1 MKPLVGTSS
10 DSRNEM
16 QGLANKCTN
25 GATDRLINFMN
36 RFFVSVCED
45 LTRLL
50 SSHPIFD
57 ADESLPAEFIISVTD
72 TVVAHEKVKV
82 NKATASDNIPL
93 W

>member
-1 MKPLVGTSS
+1 M
-10 DSRNEM
+10 
-16 QGLANKCTN
+16 
-25 GATDRLINFMN
+25 
-36 RFFVSVCED
+36 SVCED

-82 NKATASDNIPL
+82 NKATASDNIPP